1 MAKQYNDYT
10 DDDRAAVLAHYE
22 TSKSLRATA
31 AAFDIPHQVVH
42 LWSKKE
48 AASPETRQE
57 KRRELSD
64 VFEDIA
70 YQASEQVRNTMELAK
85 PGEAAT
91 IAAIAVDKMR
101 LLRGESTSISQ
112 SISTPEERD
121 KKLVEIV
128 ERAKLR
134 LVG

>member
-1 MAKQYNDYT
+1 MAKQYNDYS

-31 AAFDIPHQVVH
+31 AAFDIPHTVVH
-42 LWSKKE
+42 LWVKTK
-48 AASPETRQE
+48 PVCIETVQE

-112 SISTPEERD
+112 TVSTPEERD
-121 KKLVEIV
+121 KKVMEIV
-128 ERAKLR
+128 EKAKLR